1 MSAGAALPGSRLIR
15 FLAELDAAE
24 EQVPHPRFVQR
35 LGQLIDLSDAMTLS
49 ETLRHS
55 APVAAA
61 TEGSSD
67 WQPEGEFLRV
77 RTNLV
82 KGIMGSFARDE
93 AHSRIRLPEPGQF
106 SANPNEA
113 RHEPYVRFY
122 RAHQREMELR
132 VKGLQVRARE
142 YALRFPGQ
150 LSRLAELDRVLA
162 ETFAVRTRQCFAVLP
177 ALVGSRYR
185 LLLPEQDQS
194 QMEAVEQAGLEQ
206 LQVEIRG
213 LLLAELD
220 TRLLPVQGLVEAI
233 AEQADDAA

>member
-1 MSAGAALPGSRLIR
+1 
-15 FLAELDAAE
+15 
-24 EQVPHPRFVQR
+24 
-35 LGQLIDLSDAMTLS
+35 
-49 ETLRHS
+49 
-55 APVAAA
+55 
-61 TEGSSD
+61 
-67 WQPEGEFLRV
+67 
-77 RTNLV
+77 
-82 KGIMGSFARDE
+82 
-93 AHSRIRLPEPGQF
+93 
-106 SANPNEA
+106 
-113 RHEPYVRFY
+113 
-122 RAHQREMELR
+122 MELR

>member
-1 MSAGAALPGSRLIR
+1 MSTGAVLPVSRLIR
-15 FLAELDAAE
+15 FLAELDVAQ
-24 EQVPHPRFVQR
+24 EQLPHARFVQR
-35 LGQLIDLSDAMTLS
+35 LGQLIDLADAMTLS

-55 APVAAA
+55 APVAAVI
-61 TEGSSD
+61 TDISD
-67 WQPEGEFLRV
+67 WEPEAEFLRV

-82 KGIMGSFARDE
+82 KGIMGSFVWDKTR
-93 AHSRIRLPEPGQF
+93 SRIRLPGSGQF

-132 VKGLQVRARE
+132 TKGLQVRVRE
-142 YALRFPGQ
+142 YAQRFPGQ

-194 QMEAVEQAGLEQ
+194 QMEAVAEAGLEQ

-233 AEQADDAA
+233 TEQAGHAA